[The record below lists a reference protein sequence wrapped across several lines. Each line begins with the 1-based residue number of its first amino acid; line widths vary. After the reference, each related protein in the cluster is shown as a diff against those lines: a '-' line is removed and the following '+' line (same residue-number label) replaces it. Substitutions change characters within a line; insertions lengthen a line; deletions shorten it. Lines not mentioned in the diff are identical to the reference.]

1 MPAARRAPGRPAR
14 RRAVAPR
21 KGRALESPAR
31 PDERYGPRRLRA
43 LYEIGKVLIHFAETP
58 EATVPALLPILTREL
73 PLRSAILIEKTKDQ
87 PTAIVWHAPDATP
100 AELKAAADRATRAF
114 SFLTRSSAPPV
125 KFIAADEA
133 PLVLP
138 VERPAPDPEGHG
150 RYITCPL
157 AMQGRPIFGSL
168 HLEGVEPFD
177 EEDLEFLNA
186 ATNQLAVA
194 LERNEVRLQEIA
206 LRKAAETSQR
216 RAQREAESRR
226 RAEQEVRE
234 LNADLERRVAERT
247 AQFQDTVKEL
257 RAFTYSVAHDLRA
270 PLRHIHGFTQLLI
283 DGAADD
289 ASREHARRIMAASEG
304 MDALIKDLL
313 AYSRLTLDEVQLSPV
328 TLGSVLALAR
338 ARVENELGERKARLE
353 VDGPLPL
360 VVAHEGTLVQAV
372 TNLLSNALKFSR
384 PGVEPVIRVKAEARG
399 RRTRLWVE
407 DNGIGIAPE
416 HLERIFGVFQRLHK
430 LEEYPGTGIGL
441 AIVRRALERMKGTAG
456 AESAP
461 GKGSRFWLELETAE
475 DAPEET

>member
-1 MPAARRAPGRPAR
+1 MAATRRALRRPAGRPS
-14 RRAVAPR
+14 APRR
-21 KGRALESPAR
+21 KGRVHESPAR

-43 LYEIGKVLIHFAETP
+43 LYEISKVLSHFAETP

-87 PTAIVWHAPDATP
+87 PTAIVWRAPEVGA
-100 AELKAAADRATRAF
+100 AEFKAAASRASKAF
-114 SFLTRSSAPPV
+114 AFLTRTAAPPV
-125 KFIAADEA
+125 KVIAVNDSPPA
-133 PLVLP
+133 LP
-138 VERPAPDPEGHG
+138 AKGPAPDPASHG

-168 HLEGVEPFD
+168 HLEGVEAFD
-177 EEDLEFLNA
+177 EEDLEFVNA

-194 LERNEVRLQEIA
+194 LERNEARLHEIA
-206 LRKAAETSQR
+206 LRKEAETSQR
-216 RAQREAESRR
+216 HAQREMEGRR
-226 RAEQEVRE
+226 RAEEEVRE

-283 DGAADD
+283 GAAADD

-313 AYSRLTLDEVQLSPV
+313 AYSRLTLDEVKVAPV
-328 TLGSVLALAR
+328 SLDAVLAGAR
-338 ARVENELGERKARLE
+338 TLVERELSERKADL
-353 VDGPLPL
+353 DIAGPLPRVL
-360 VVAHEGTLVQAV
+360 GHEGSLVQALA
-372 TNLLSNALKFSR
+372 NLLSNVLKFSR
-384 PGVEPVIRVKAEARG
+384 PGVAPVIRVTAEARG
-399 RRTRLWVE
+399 NRTRLWVE

-430 LEEYPGTGIGL
+430 VEDYPGTGIGL

-475 DAPEET
+475 DAPEGT